1 VLCLVE
7 NKRIVIV
14 GIPGVG
20 KTTLVTTVVDKLNDE
35 NKHASVK
42 SYGTVMFEQAK
53 KIGVDNRDELR
64 KLPVEKQK
72 ELQKMAAEEISNLK
86 DNVVFIDTHAFIA
99 SKSGFYPGLPNH
111 VLQILQPTHF
121 IIISAHPA
129 EILNRRMKDETRNRD
144 KISIGGIKNELAIQ
158 ESMLSSCSVLT
169 GSPIKVIL
177 NNEGKVEEAAN
188 KVIKTIG
195 V

>member
-1 VLCLVE
+1 
-7 NKRIVIV
+7 
-14 GIPGVG
+14 
-20 KTTLVTTVVDKLNDE
+20 
-35 NKHASVK
+35 
-42 SYGTVMFEQAK
+42 M
-53 KIGVDNRDELR
+53 
-64 KLPVEKQK
+64 
-72 ELQKMAAEEISNLK
+72 
-86 DNVVFIDTHAFIA
+86 
-99 SKSGFYPGLPNH
+99 
-111 VLQILQPTHF
+111 
-121 IIISAHPA
+121 
-129 EILNRRMKDETRNRD
+129 D